1 MSSIPLGAVARR
13 DGTVPGFRWVC
24 AGLRSLRVVA
34 LLGLVLFAAQRPG
47 AAQGPEQGPE
57 QGLSSPPAPAQDAG
71 ITGPEVPA
79 PTEEELAAASRGV
92 TIRVGTLGSGQP
104 GRTLPLE
111 VYVARVLA
119 GEGEPRAAG
128 AARQALAVAIR
139 TYALA
144 NAGRHEDE
152 GFDLCDSTHCQVP
165 RASTPATRAAV
176 MATLGQVLVH
186 EGRPAQL
193 YYSASCGGHT
203 QVAGD
208 VWPGVDFPYLQPQ
221 IDAVHEDDAPWTLDL
236 PLADVQRALA
246 KVGYAGRRLS
256 DVRVVQRSTS
266 DRVTRLSLRGL
277 RPEQVGGEQF
287 RMAIGPTIIRS
298 TLFTMERRGNRV
310 HFTGRGYGHG
320 VGMCVVGAGR
330 RAARGDSVAA
340 ILAFYYPGLE
350 LRQAGEVAP
359 HGPLLGETPLSA
371 GAPAEGL
378 VRPPVGVSA
387 DTAAPPVTGWPTAQ
401 PAVPSAG
408 APTPAPRGSPAVQAP
423 GARLLDVRAADGSG
437 IESSALAG
445 IVGPAYDELSRRLGV
460 SVSPV
465 AVVMHDTV
473 EAFRRASGRPWW
485 ASAHVSGTT
494 IHLQPATLLVQREGV
509 DVPVRVAIAEMLTA
523 SALADRP
530 AWVRIGVARYV
541 AHGEADTQPAAAT
554 TCPSDADLLSA
565 ESAPAQREAD
575 ARAEACVARAM
586 GRGLAWRDVR

>member
-1 MSSIPLGAVARR
+1 MPLGAVARR
-13 DGTVPGFRWVC
+13 DGTVRGPRWVC
-24 AGLRSLRVVA
+24 AGPRSLRVAA
-34 LLGLVLFAAQRPG
+34 LLGLVLFVAQRPG
-47 AAQGPEQGPE
+47 AAQGPAP
-57 QGLSSPPAPAQDAG
+57 GLSPPPAPVQDSG

-79 PTEEELAAASRGV
+79 PTEEALAAASRGV
-92 TIRVGTLGSGQP
+92 TIRVGTLGSGEP

-119 GEGEPRAAG
+119 GEGEPRAAS

-186 EGRPAQL
+186 DGRPAQL

-221 IDAVHEDDAPWTLDL
+221 VDDVHEDDAPWTLDL

-246 KVGYAGRRLS
+246 RAGYAGRRLS

-266 DRVTRLSLRGL
+266 DRVTRLSLKGL

-320 VGMCVVGAGR
+320 VGMCVVGSGR

-359 HGPLLGETPLSA
+359 PDPLLG
-371 GAPAEGL
+371 
-378 VRPPVGVSA
+378 
-387 DTAAPPVTGWPTAQ
+387 AAPP
-401 PAVPSAG
+401 
-408 APTPAPRGSPAVQAP
+408 GSSAVQAP

-509 DVPVRVAIAEMLTA
+509 DALVRVAIAEMLTA

-541 AHGEADTQPAAAT
+541 AHGETDAQPAAAT
-554 TCPSDADLLSA
+554 TCPSDAELLSA

>member
-1 MSSIPLGAVARR
+1 MRVA
-13 DGTVPGFRWVC
+13 
-24 AGLRSLRVVA
+24 A
-34 LLGLVLFAAQRPG
+34 LLGFVLFVAQRPG
-47 AAQGPEQGPE
+47 AAQGAAP
-57 QGLSSPPAPAQDAG
+57 GLSSPPAPVQDAG
-71 ITGPEVPA
+71 ITGPEMPA
-79 PTEEELAAASRGV
+79 PTEEALAAASRGV
-92 TIRVGTLGSGQP
+92 TIRVGTLGSGEP
-104 GRTLPLE
+104 GRTLPIE

-119 GEGEPRAAG
+119 GEGEPRAAS

-186 EGRPAQL
+186 DGRPAQL

-221 IDAVHEDDAPWTLDL
+221 VDDVHEDDAPWTLDL

-246 KVGYAGRRLS
+246 RVGFAGRRLS

-266 DRVTRLSLRGL
+266 DRVTRLSLKGL

-320 VGMCVVGAGR
+320 VGMCVVGSGR

-359 HGPLLGETPLSA
+359 PDPLLGPLLGAAPLA
-371 GAPAEGL
+371 VGASAEG
-378 VRPPVGVSA
+378 A
-387 DTAAPPVTGWPTAQ
+387 
-401 PAVPSAG
+401 
-408 APTPAPRGSPAVQAP
+408 
-423 GARLLDVRAADGSG
+423 
-437 IESSALAG
+437 
-445 IVGPAYDELSRRLGV
+445 VGP
-460 SVSPV
+460 
-465 AVVMHDTV
+465 
-473 EAFRRASGRPWW
+473 
-485 ASAHVSGTT
+485 
-494 IHLQPATLLVQREGV
+494 
-509 DVPVRVAIAEMLTA
+509 
-523 SALADRP
+523 
-530 AWVRIGVARYV
+530 
-541 AHGEADTQPAAAT
+541 
-554 TCPSDADLLSA
+554 
-565 ESAPAQREAD
+565 
-575 ARAEACVARAM
+575 
-586 GRGLAWRDVR
+586 